1 MNGIKKLWQ
10 WGKRYLWLIILI
22 VILSTVLQW
31 LYAYLPLFVQYAF
44 ERLGQGAELKAD

>member
-44 ERLGQGAELKAD
+44 ERLGQISIQPL